1 MQTYTSW
8 WRYWVIV
15 KPVVVVK
22 VTMAIAPALIT
33 TLVVAI
39 VCALYQQF
47 RKPDMPNLN
56 ATDLML
62 PYSMVSFALA
72 LLLVFKTNTAYAR
85 FWEARQAWG
94 ATFGYMREL
103 IVRLHMYCYD
113 APLPMRQLM
122 VRWVIALPYLMRM
135 HLEEYADHAGSLE
148 KLLTPAEVRWRAFAC
163 SAN

>member
-1 MQTYTSW
+1 M
-8 WRYWVIV
+8 
-15 KPVVVVK
+15 K
-22 VTMAIAPALIT
+22 VTTAIAPALLT
-33 TLVVAI
+33 TLTVGI
-39 VCALYQQF
+39 VCALYN
-47 RKPDMPNLN
+47 RLREPDMPSLDD
-56 ATDLML
+56 ADLML

-94 ATFGYMREL
+94 ATFTYMRQL
-103 IVRLHMYCYD
+103 MVRLQTYCYD

-148 KLLTPAEVRWRAFAC
+148 KLLTPAEVRWRPPAGFVWVRTYAQQPQTMPLR
-163 SAN
+163 